1 MAIKK
6 KVQKEK
12 DEIKE
17 TPPEKEKYF
26 YAVGRRKTAI
36 AQVRLV
42 PREKAGENYL
52 VINKRKMKVYFPVMA
67 LQNIFLA
74 PLRTTGLL
82 NKFKISVLVR
92 GGGLKGQAEAIRLA
106 IARSLVKFDAALR
119 KSLRDVGYLTRNA
132 RVVERKKAGLKKA
145 RRAPQCQIFFNT

>member
-42 PREKAGENYL
+42 PREKAGENDL

-145 RRAPQCQIFFNT
+145 RRAPQWQKR